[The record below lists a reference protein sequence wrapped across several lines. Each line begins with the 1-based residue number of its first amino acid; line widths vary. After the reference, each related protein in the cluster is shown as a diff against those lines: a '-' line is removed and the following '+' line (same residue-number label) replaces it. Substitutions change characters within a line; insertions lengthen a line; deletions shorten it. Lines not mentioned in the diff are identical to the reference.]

1 MELQTGYTDEE
12 ICKSLI
18 SELESLSDEEWEML
32 EKPGK

>member
-1 MELQTGYTDEE
+1 MGLQTVYTDEE

-18 SELESLSDEEWEML
+18 SELESLSDEEWGML